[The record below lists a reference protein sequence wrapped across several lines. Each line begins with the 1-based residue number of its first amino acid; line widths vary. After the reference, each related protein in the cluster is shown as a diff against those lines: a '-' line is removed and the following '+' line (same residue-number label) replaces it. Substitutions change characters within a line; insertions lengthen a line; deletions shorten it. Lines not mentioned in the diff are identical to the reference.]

1 MTTLY
6 SPASELLSL
15 GSRMPLRLFIL
26 LIAAC
31 LMASAQKPI
40 GEVRA
45 TDASLKG
52 NVIMGKDG
60 AVLTSGSQ
68 VQAGSLPAQI
78 KLARGG
84 DVTVCPNSSVTV
96 NASKTG
102 DELMFAMSNGT
113 LETHYKLPARSD
125 AVLTPDFRIQLSGPG
140 TFHLAVDIRKNND
153 MCVES
158 LPGNTSAAIITETFG
173 DGTYQLQAGK
183 SVVFHNGKVD
193 GATENAAADC
203 RCPLL
208 PAIATP
214 PQFDPGLKFPEDES
228 RRAEALTAKGE
239 PMPVPMV
246 ANQIDNTQPG
256 KVYAKVDAPIVFN
269 GNMVPFP
276 TDERRNAMMTLPIDL
291 NPYPKVIAPADIKK
305 AVPEQPQAANPQPNN
320 KAKPKEEPKKKWYQ
334 RWGDAISKIFK

>member
-1 MTTLY
+1 MLQR
-6 SPASELLSL
+6 LS
-15 GSRMPLRLFIL
+15 IL
-26 LIAAC
+26 ILAAC
-31 LMASAQKPI
+31 LVASAQKPI

-52 NVIMGKDG
+52 NVIMGKVG

-84 DVTVCPNSSVTV
+84 DVTVCPNSAVTV
-96 NASKTG
+96 SASNTG
-102 DELMFAMSNGT
+102 DELMFAMSSGT

-173 DGTYQLQAGK
+173 DGTYQLQVGK

-193 GATENAAADC
+193 GATESATADC
-203 RCPLL
+203 RCPSR
-208 PAIATP
+208 PDIATP
-214 PQFDPGLKFPEDES
+214 PQFDPGLKFPEEES
-228 RRAEALTAKGE
+228 RHAEALVAKGE
-239 PMPVPMV
+239 PMPVPV
-246 ANQIDNTQPG
+246 AANQIDNTQPG

-269 GNMVPFP
+269 GSMVPYP
-276 TDERRNAMMTLPIDL
+276 TEARRNSMMMLPIDL
-291 NPYPKVIAPADIKK
+291 NPYPKVLAPVAEKPGTKNIAT
-305 AVPEQPQAANPQPNN
+305 EQPQNVNPQPNS
-320 KAKPKEEPKKKWYQ
+320 KAHPKEEPKKKWYQ
-334 RWGDAISKIFK
+334 RWGDAITKIFK